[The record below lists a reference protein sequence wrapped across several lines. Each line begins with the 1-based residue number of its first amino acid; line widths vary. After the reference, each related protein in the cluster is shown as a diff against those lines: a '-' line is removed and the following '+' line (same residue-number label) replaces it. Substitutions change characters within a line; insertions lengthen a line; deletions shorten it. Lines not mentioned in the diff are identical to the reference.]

1 MVLLEAVRE
10 MKLQVIGVTKDFDQ
24 DKGRA
29 LRTLEDI
36 NLDVGDGEIVAILGP
51 SGCGK
56 TTLLRIIAGLERPT
70 AGEVLLDQR
79 KVERPDPRMGM
90 VFQEHAL
97 LPWRTVAENVSIG
110 WEIRGIPKQDAKER
124 SFQYLQLV
132 GLQDSFDRYPYEL
145 SGGMRQR
152 ASIARALTLEPVMLL
167 MDEPFSALDP
177 QTLKQIQE
185 DIFRIQEKT
194 GKAIIM
200 VSHNIEE
207 AVFLADRVIIIG
219 GCPGKIKKVFKVNL
233 ARPRDRSAPE
243 FLELKRNILDLLEEL
258 AKH

>member
-1 MVLLEAVRE
+1 
-10 MKLQVIGVTKDFDQ
+10 MKLQVIGVTKDFRQEKDTV
-24 DKGRA
+24 

-36 NLDVGDGEIVAILGP
+36 NLEVGDGEIVAILGP

-56 TTLLRIIAGLERPT
+56 TTLLRIIAGLESPT
-70 AGEVLLDQR
+70 DGEVLLDQV

-97 LPWRTVAENVSIG
+97 LPWRTVADNVSIG
-110 WEIRGIPKQDAKER
+110 LEIKGLSKQDAMKAAM
-124 SFQYLQLV
+124 QYLQLV
-132 GLQDSFDRYPYEL
+132 GLQDSGNRYPYEL

-152 ASIARALTLEPVMLL
+152 ASIARALTLEPVLLL

-177 QTLKQIQE
+177 QTLRQIQQ
-185 DIFRIQEKT
+185 DIFSIQEKT

-207 AVFLADRVIIIG
+207 AIFLSDRIVVLSAR
-219 GCPGKIKKVFKVNL
+219 PGRIKEIFRVDL
-233 ARPRDRSAPE
+233 ERPRDRSTSR
-243 FLELKRNILDLLEEL
+243 FLELKRNILGLLAEL
-258 AKH
+258 AKHA

>member
-1 MVLLEAVRE
+1 
-10 MKLQVIGVTKDFDQ
+10 
-24 DKGRA
+24 
-29 LRTLEDI
+29 
-36 NLDVGDGEIVAILGP
+36 VGDEEIVAILGP

-56 TTLLRIIAGLERPT
+56 TTLLRIIAGLESPT
-70 AGEVLLDQR
+70 KREVLLDQVR
-79 KVERPDPRMGM
+79 VERPDSRMGM

-110 WEIRGIPKQDAKER
+110 WEMRGVSRKDAER
-124 SFQYLQLV
+124 RSMQYLQLV
-132 GLQDSFDRYPYEL
+132 ELQDSCDKYPYEL

-194 GKAIIM
+194 GKAIII

-207 AVFLADRVIIIG
+207 AVFLSDRIVVLG
-219 GCPGKIKKVFKVNL
+219 SHPGRIREIFRVDL
-233 ARPRDRSAPE
+233 DRPRDRSAPE
-243 FLELKRNILDLLEEL
+243 FLKLKETILNLLEEL
-258 AKH
+258 AKHQES

>member
-1 MVLLEAVRE
+1 MVLLEAVRA
-10 MKLQVIGVTKDFDQ
+10 MKLQVIGVTKDFNQ
-24 DKGRA
+24 DKGEA

-70 AGEVLLDQR
+70 AGEVLLDQSR
-79 KVERPDPRMGM
+79 VERPDPRMGM

-110 WEIRGIPKQDAKER
+110 WEMKGIPRQDAKKR
-124 SFQYLQLV
+124 SLQYLQLV
-132 GLQDSFDRYPYEL
+132 GLQDSCDRYPYEL

-152 ASIARALTLEPVMLL
+152 ASIARSLTLEPVMLL

-194 GKAIIM
+194 GKAIII

-207 AVFLADRVIIIG
+207 AVFLSDRIVVMG
-219 GCPGKIKKVFKVNL
+219 GCPGMIKKVFKVDL
-233 ARPRDRSAPE
+233 DRPRDRSAPA
-243 FLELKRNILDLLEEL
+243 FLELKGNILDLLEEL
-258 AKH
+258 A